1 MTRQIAFQY
10 VGGKSGVFKHLF
22 PDNQDLPSFERYYE
36 PFVGGGAVFFY
47 LARVHPSPAW
57 ISDTCPNV
65 INTLIQIRDNH
76 VALTDLCIDN
86 GRKFHDRRA
95 YWCEVRDGYNDIT
108 DPLQKAAA
116 FIFLQNFSLYSGR
129 GAAILPAKNA
139 RMPRPFQTLSDALQN
154 ADISLTCFRSTP
166 IRKNSLYYFDPPF
179 FGQYHTYSTKFDLQ
193 DHYDLKLFCDKV
205 NKKGSYFILS
215 LGHHKVVQ
223 SLYDGYHLTRIAR
236 PPPTRSRG
244 RGLGRMPTDG
254 EVIVRNF
261 KS

>member
-1 MTRQIAFQY
+1 MLN
-10 VGGKSGVFKHLF
+10 HLF
-22 PDNQDLPSFERYYE
+22 PTNQDLPNFNRYYE
-36 PFVGGGAVFFY
+36 PFVGGGSVFFY
-47 LARVHPSPAW
+47 LAQVRPTQAW

-76 VALTDLCIDN
+76 VALTDLCIYN

-95 YWCEVRDGYNDIT
+95 YWREVRDGYNDIT

-139 RMPRPFQTLSDALQN
+139 RMPRPFQALSDALQN

-179 FGQYHTYSTKFDLQ
+179 FGQHHAYSTKFDLQ

-236 PPPTRSRG
+236 PHPTRSRG
-244 RGLGRMPTDG
+244 RGLGAMPTDG

-261 KS
+261 KI